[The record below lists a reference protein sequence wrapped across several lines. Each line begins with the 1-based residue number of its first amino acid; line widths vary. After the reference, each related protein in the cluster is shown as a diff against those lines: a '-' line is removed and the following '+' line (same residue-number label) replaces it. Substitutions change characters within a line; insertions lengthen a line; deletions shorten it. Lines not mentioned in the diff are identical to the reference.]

1 MLNKI
6 LNWFQKSG
14 MVEIS
19 PVSIHINEVAD
30 WVDHKNKEV
39 ISAHKLEEETLN
51 HVNSLKDKRWVL
63 DNKLDEWQQ
72 RAKTARN
79 TDISVVLTDIRK
91 VVDLLCFPDDK
102 NTIASVLT
110 VHEKVDALLE
120 PITQKIEN
128 SFFKDNFTVILP
140 EGSTASTSPV
150 NPVLQELQDVKSLLQ
165 QFEQKIASSGYH
177 KIKTLTEKSM
187 HIDTY
192 SDRLYQMQ
200 QQLKVFQEKQTL
212 VQSKQQEKEAEL
224 LVLQENKAYPN
235 FLAIKDQRAK
245 LMMQIENNDNFQE
258 RFEMK
263 QRLDA
268 LAKAVGDKELLL
280 KLEDIEYR
288 MDHFKKQ
295 SQRLKEEIDR
305 VQDDVNEVTQLR
317 QRETEFFQNLVK
329 ISMGEE
335 IVIKV

>member
-6 LNWFQKSG
+6 LGWFQKSG

-19 PVSIHINEVAD
+19 PLSIHVNEVAD
-30 WVDHKNKEV
+30 WVEHKNKEV
-39 ISAHKLEEETLN
+39 MLAHKLDEENLHHIN
-51 HVNSLKDKRWVL
+51 LLKDKRWIL
-63 DNKLDEWQQ
+63 DNKIDEWQQ

-79 TDISVVLTDIRK
+79 TEVSLLLMEIRK
-91 VVDLLCFPDDK
+91 VLELLRFPDDK
-102 NTIASVLT
+102 NTVASVLA
-110 VHEKVDALLE
+110 VHEKVEALLE
-120 PITQKIEN
+120 LIIQKIEN
-128 SFFKDNFTVILP
+128 SFLKDNFAMILP
-140 EGSTASTSPV
+140 EGITSAT
-150 NPVLQELQDVKSLLQ
+150 NPILQELQEVKSLLQ
-165 QFEQKIASSGYH
+165 QFEQKIAASGYH

-200 QQLKVFQEKQTL
+200 QQLKVFQEKQAL

-224 LVLQENKAYPN
+224 QSLQQNKAYPN

-288 MDHFKKQ
+288 MDHFRKQ

-305 VQDDVNEVTQLR
+305 VQDDMNESSQLR
-317 QRETEFFQNLVK
+317 QREMEFFQNLVK

-335 IVIKV
+335 IQIRA

>member
-1 MLNKI
+1 
-6 LNWFQKSG
+6 
-14 MVEIS
+14 
-19 PVSIHINEVAD
+19 
-30 WVDHKNKEV
+30 
-39 ISAHKLEEETLN
+39 
-51 HVNSLKDKRWVL
+51 
-63 DNKLDEWQQ
+63 
-72 RAKTARN
+72 
-79 TDISVVLTDIRK
+79 
-91 VVDLLCFPDDK
+91 
-102 NTIASVLT
+102 
-110 VHEKVDALLE
+110 
-120 PITQKIEN
+120 
-128 SFFKDNFTVILP
+128 
-140 EGSTASTSPV
+140 
-150 NPVLQELQDVKSLLQ
+150 
-165 QFEQKIASSGYH
+165 
-177 KIKTLTEKSM
+177 M
-187 HIDTY
+187 HIDTC

-295 SQRLKEEIDR
+295 SQRLKEEIER
-305 VQDDVNEVTQLR
+305 VQDDVNDVTQLR
-317 QRETEFFQNLVK
+317 QRETDFFQNLVK

-335 IVIKV
+335 IVIRV